1 MNAERRTASHYL
13 YSLDTSSE
21 ALLVWCLL
29 LPHKRA
35 SIPPRTRLRMLV
47 QYLLAVS
54 WAVRTDN
61 VVHNI
66 PLLTMLYT
74 VYVCIGCPEPY
85 IYSV

>member
-1 MNAERRTASHYL
+1 
-13 YSLDTSSE
+13 
-21 ALLVWCLL
+21 
-29 LPHKRA
+29 
-35 SIPPRTRLRMLV
+35 MLV